1 MRAVQVVA
9 IGGPEVLR
17 LDDVAVPDLG
27 AGDVRVAVR
36 SIGVNFRDVQQRRLP
51 DGDQRPPFV
60 PGSDFAGDVVEVGAG
75 VTTVRPGDRVV
86 GVTLSGAYAEQ
97 VVTPA
102 AVVVP
107 VPDGVS
113 YDAAASLPVAGL
125 SASFLLTSSGLV
137 AGQVAVTWAAAGGL
151 GCFLGGVLAA
161 AGVTSIGVTSSAD
174 KAAVALAAGHA
185 HAIDRREADPVDAVL
200 ELTGGRGADVVF
212 DSVGGPG
219 FARSLRMLRNE
230 GTVVLCGRSA
240 GEPDL
245 AAAAGE
251 LVGARRNRGLR
262 EFYLGTH
269 VADHLDEVPGRLA
282 ALAAGVASGTIAVP
296 VTAFPLAAVGEA
308 HGLLEA
314 GRTTGKLV
322 LHP

>member
-1 MRAVQVVA
+1 
-9 IGGPEVLR
+9 
-17 LDDVAVPDLG
+17 
-27 AGDVRVAVR
+27 
-36 SIGVNFRDVQQRRLP
+36 
-51 DGDQRPPFV
+51 V
-60 PGSDFAGDVVEVGAG
+60 PGSDFAGDVTEVGAG
-75 VTTVRPGDRVV
+75 VTALRPGDRVV
-86 GVTLSGAYAEQ
+86 GVALSGAYAEQ
-97 VVTPA
+97 VVAPA

-107 VPDGVS
+107 IPEGVT

-125 SASFLLTSSGLV
+125 SASFLLTVSGLA

-161 AGVTSIGVTSSAD
+161 AGVTSVGITSSPE
-174 KAAVALAAGHA
+174 KAEVALAAGHA
-185 HAIDRREADPVDAVL
+185 HVVDRRAADPVAAVR
-200 ELTGGRGADVVF
+200 EATGGRGADVVF

-219 FARSLRMLRNE
+219 FARSFRMLRNE

-245 AAAAGE
+245 ASVAGE
-251 LVGARRNRGLR
+251 LVGARRNLALR

-269 VADHLDEVPGRLA
+269 VADHLGEVPGRLA
-282 ALAAGVASGTIAVP
+282 ALAAGVAAGTIAVP
-296 VTAFPLAAVGEA
+296 VTAFPLASAAEA
-308 HGLLEA
+308 HALLEA